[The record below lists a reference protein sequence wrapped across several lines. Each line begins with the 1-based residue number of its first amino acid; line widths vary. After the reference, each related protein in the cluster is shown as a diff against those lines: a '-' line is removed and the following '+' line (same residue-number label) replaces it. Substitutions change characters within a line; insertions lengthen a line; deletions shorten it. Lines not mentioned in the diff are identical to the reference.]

1 MTAAAVVLLEEE
13 VHGVAADAAFAAVRT
28 IAGDDVRTLVL
39 ATGDPP
45 GDLPAVGAL
54 EVGVLSGPATG
65 GGDGWYE
72 AVRALLG
79 DAPPPVIVFA
89 AGPLSETVA
98 GRVAGA
104 LGFSPVVDVETV
116 EVDDGVLVIERSA
129 FGGKA
134 THRLRAA
141 PDGLVL
147 GVVGG
152 GDLDGPPSAP
162 PGPVPPGSVRW
173 LPPPGGPL
181 GDVGH
186 VPAAPAGLPV
196 APVVVA
202 GGRGAGEDGF
212 RHVGDL
218 ARRLDAA
225 VGASRAAVDAG
236 WARPDQQVGLT
247 GQTVAPHVYLAIGI
261 SGASQHLAGMS
272 RSDVVL
278 AVNTD
283 ESAPM
288 VGAADVAFIADW
300 RALWPELEP
309 LLPPPA

>member
-1 MTAAAVVLLEEE
+1 MTGAAVVLLEEE
-13 VHGVAADAAFAAVRT
+13 VHGPAAEAAFAAVRT
-28 IAGDDVRTLVL
+28 IGGDDVRTLVL
-39 ATGDPP
+39 AAGDAP

-54 EVGVLSGPATG
+54 EVGVLPGPATG
-65 GGDGWYE
+65 GGDEWYE

-98 GRVAGA
+98 GRLAGA
-104 LGFSPVVDVETV
+104 LGFSPVVDVEAV
-116 EVDDGVLVIERSA
+116 EVGDGVLVIERSA

-147 GVVGG
+147 GVAGA
-152 GDLDGPPSAP
+152 GDLAGPPSAP
-162 PGPVPPGSVRW
+162 PAPVPPRSVRR
-173 LPPPGGPL
+173 LPPAVGPL

-202 GGRGAGEDGF
+202 GGRGVGEDGF
-212 RHVGDL
+212 RRLGDL

-300 RALWPELEP
+300 RALWPVLEP
-309 LLPPPA
+309 LLPPP